1 MPYSS
6 LLSSLASICVG
17 GFDNKHEF
25 TVFFSTKFLHAQI
38 FFPLLFKTSAIIRIL
53 SSISTWHDKLKLKKK
68 TRPIRTP
75 HDTTSKNIIRTQV
88 EKFFLIATQLNYVYL
103 GIQIYILSMKFSKWY
118 TGGPLKQ
125 LG

>member
-1 MPYSS
+1 MTFWSQQQQKEEEELDS
-6 LLSSLASICVG
+6 LV
-17 GFDNKHEF
+17 NR
-25 TVFFSTKFLHAQI
+25 
-38 FFPLLFKTSAIIRIL
+38 LLPREAGK
-53 SSISTWHDKLKLKKK
+53 KNKKK

-88 EKFFLIATQLNYVYL
+88 EKCFLIATQLNYVYL